1 MIASSCNA
9 QRCSNISGMSYG
21 AHSANVQ
28 ITLNLRNLSHPIAQL
43 APDFI
48 ILQQRVNHA
57 PAQAEVVL
65 RVDESEH
72 RRTVFLPEGLRDD
85 LVRIPI
91 VPAP

>member
-1 MIASSCNA
+1 
-9 QRCSNISGMSYG
+9 MSYG

-28 ITLNLRNLSHPIAQL
+28 IQLNVNGLSVPVAQL

-48 ILQQRVNHA
+48 ILQQAVNHP
-57 PAQAEVVL
+57 PAEAELVL

-72 RRTVFLPEGLRDD
+72 RRIVFLPDGLRDD

-91 VPAP
+91 VPVT